1 MDAAAPMGAAVTGV
15 RRLLAAVVLVLAC
28 AAAASAAERYVLVV
42 VGVAGS
48 ETHAKTFA
56 AWRDGFVAAVSGP
69 LRVPADHVVVLS
81 DRGATRDAVRDALAA
96 LGKRVQR
103 DDTLLV
109 VLIGHGTYDGTDAK
123 FDLAGPD
130 LGANEWKS
138 LLQPI
143 SGLVVFVNTSSAS
156 APFLGRIAGPRRV
169 VITATDTPAQQY
181 DTVFAGY
188 FLAAFTDESCDLDK
202 DRRVSIGEAFTCGAT
217 RTRRSY
223 EQRGQLATERAVLD
237 DDGDGVGKEAGD
249 VGNDGAVASRVFL
262 DPNPDVAV
270 TNDPA
275 LSELLARRDA
285 LESAIAELARKKTFM
300 PADDYERELE
310 RLLVD
315 LARLSRRI
323 RSRS

>member
-1 MDAAAPMGAAVTGV
+1 MTM
-15 RRLLAAVVLVLAC
+15 RRRILAALVLVLGC
-28 AAAASAAERYVLVV
+28 VPAATASERYVLVV

-48 ETHAKTFA
+48 DAHAKTFA
-56 AWRDGFVAAVSGP
+56 GWRDGFVASVTGP
-69 LRVPADHVVVLS
+69 LRVPADHVAVLS
-81 DRGATRDAVRDALAA
+81 DREATRDAVRDAVGRLRT
-96 LGKRVQR
+96 RVQK
-103 DDTLLV
+103 DDMLLV
-109 VLIGHGTYDGTDAK
+109 VLIGHGTFDGTDAK
-123 FDLAGPD
+123 FNLSGPD
-130 LGANEWKS
+130 LDANDFKT
-138 LLQPI
+138 LLQPVQ
-143 SGLVVFVNTSSAS
+143 GLVVFVNTSSAS
-156 APFLGRIAGPRRV
+156 APFLGRLAGPHRV

-181 DTVFAGY
+181 DTQFAGY
-188 FLAAFTDESCDLDK
+188 FLAAFVDESCDLDK
-202 DRRVSIGEAFTCGAT
+202 DKRVSIGEAFTCGAT
-217 RTRRSY
+217 RTKRAY